1 MQNVQASGGPTL
13 TTLAV
18 LASSSGR
25 VGGAAS
31 RRQGS
36 RAIPRES
43 RAVPHG
49 SSCAVAHV

>member
-1 MQNVQASGGPTL
+1 MQKGYRIGGPSL